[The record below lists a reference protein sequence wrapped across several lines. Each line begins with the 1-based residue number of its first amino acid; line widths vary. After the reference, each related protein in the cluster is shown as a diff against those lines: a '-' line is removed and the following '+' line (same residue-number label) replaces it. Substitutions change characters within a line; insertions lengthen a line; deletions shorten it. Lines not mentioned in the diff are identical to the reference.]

1 MKVENL
7 NKRAIVAGII
17 VIAIVAAAIGIYA
30 LYVYPQEVGNG
41 GNIVVKDD
49 MGRTVTLNKTANRVV
64 SLAPSNTEILFAIGA
79 GSKVVGVTEFCDYPP
94 EAVEGVKNGTIAVVG
109 GFTDINVEKVVSLK
123 PDVVFAYYGQKSV
136 VEELENLSIPT
147 IVFNPKNLDMIYND
161 ITIAGKVTGM
171 EDGAKK
177 VISEMRNKV
186 NYVESHILNL
196 PKKRV
201 FFVAWG
207 NPLMTAGNDTFINY
221 LISLARGE
229 NIFSDS
235 SGWPTVNM
243 ETVVARN
250 PDIIILTPHCGL
262 TKDDILNNWSKE
274 INAVK
279 NQSVYV
285 IEDDILVRP
294 GPRIVDGL
302 VALAEAIHPEAFGEK
317 SYELEGYTQWAVS
330 AP

>member
-1 MKVENL
+1 MESMD
-7 NKRAIVAGII
+7 KRAIIAGIV
-17 VIAIVAAAIGIYA
+17 VIAVVVAAIGVYA
-30 LYVYPQEVGNG
+30 LYVYPHKTEKS

-49 MGRTVTLNKTANRVV
+49 MGRTVVLNETADRVV

-79 GSKVVGVTEFCDYPP
+79 GNKVVGVTEFCDYPP
-94 EAVEGVKNGTIAVVG
+94 EAVEGVENGSIATVG

-161 ITIAGKVTGM
+161 IAIAGKVTGM
-171 EDGAKK
+171 DDGAKK
-177 VISEMRNKV
+177 VVSEMRNKV
-186 NYVESHILNL
+186 NYVESHIVNL
-196 PKKRV
+196 PKKKV
-201 FFVAWG
+201 FYVAWG
-207 NPLMTAGNDTFINY
+207 NPLMTAGNDTFISY
-221 LISLARGE
+221 LISLAGGK

-235 SGWPTVNM
+235 TGWPTVNM
-243 ETVVARN
+243 ESVVARN
-250 PDIIILTPHCGL
+250 PDVIILTPHCGL
-262 TKDDILNNWSKE
+262 TKNDVLNNWSNE

-302 VALAEAIHPEAFGEK
+302 IALAEAIHPDAFQEK
-317 SYELEGYTQWAVS
+317 SYDLEGYTQWAVTT
-330 AP
+330 P